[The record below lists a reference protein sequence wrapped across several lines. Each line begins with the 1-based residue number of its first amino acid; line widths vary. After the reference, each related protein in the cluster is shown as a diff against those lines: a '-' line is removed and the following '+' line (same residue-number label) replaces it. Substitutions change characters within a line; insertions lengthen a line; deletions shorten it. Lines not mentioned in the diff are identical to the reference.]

1 MKKIQQI
8 VGKKLTREVSKWMRS
23 PVGQNPEGHEQESG
37 FTMDDLVGEAVA
49 ETFVACFRTVRE
61 YLKQNQKTFQS
72 WKELYVGMIEGWMDY
87 CQFAALNSKDGKLDS
102 QYVASRVIAASF
114 LLQINKKDTSYAQLC
129 DAWAHRS
136 TSQPPARKQFREA
149 MANWINANTDRV
161 MVEVGRLQ
169 EEFVVR

>member
-8 VGKKLTREVSKWMRS
+8 VGEKLTRGVSQWMKS
-23 PVGQNPEGHEQESG
+23 PIGQNPAGHEQESG
-37 FTMDDLVGEAVA
+37 FTMEDLVGEAAA
-49 ETFVACFRTVRE
+49 EAFVACFRNVRE

-87 CQFAALNSKDGKLDS
+87 CQFAALNSKDEKIDS

-149 MANWINANTDRV
+149 MANWINANTDKV